1 MLSKGQFMK
10 INDVTLVELA
20 WALSSERKRQK
31 LSREDAAAVCGVS
44 TSFIRDAESNPE
56 NCSLGKLAKLVN
68 GLGLSLEV
76 SGLELA
82 RSGLP
87 KTDRGPGLTPPAKPA
102 PRGFMAAA
110 LGLHQADFGVPD
122 SQLVGR
128 AKGGLPDLMQQ
139 RPSQPSQP
147 SQFSGGPGP
156 ASRVAQRDIKNKSKG
171 ESS

>member
-1 MLSKGQFMK
+1 MK

-20 WALSSERKRQK
+20 LALSSERKRQK

-76 SGLELA
+76 SGLEVD

-87 KTDRGPGLTPPAKPA
+87 NTDRGLGLTPLAKTG
-102 PRGFMAAA
+102 PRGLIVAAM
-110 LGLHQADFGVPD
+110 GLHQADFGVPD
-122 SQLVGR
+122 SQIVAR

-139 RPSQPSQP
+139 KPSQPS
-147 SQFSGGPGP
+147 SGLGL
-156 ASRVAQRDIKNKSKG
+156 ASLVAQRGIKNKSKG